1 MRDRP
6 RWGIEL
12 PVLSKS
18 RHELFAQAVANG
30 SSLDDAHSDAGFIR
44 NRGNASKLM
53 RNTAIQSRVDELL
66 QAKLPSNYTIRIL
79 HSGSGPHQLVP
90 RRHAVER
97 RRNGRRYNPQSVRSP
112 LARAGPLKRHRLR
125 ARCPLYPVVTAGN
138 VGPCLRQTR
147 RCQST
152 RRSVSGASLDH
163 PCFGSR
169 FWPVSPHNVRTVQLL
184 TFRLCL
190 RSFRY
195 TAGHSQCFLRRNS
208 ATHGKESFLQ
218 QH

>member
-1 MRDRP
+1 MPMVFWKCTGPTHRHGNLRAPLQIAAQLNVAETPFGPKFVRQRRP
-6 RWGIEL
+6 IEGRVDCNRSTVRARPTPM

-30 SSLDDAHSDAGFIR
+30 RSLDDAYSDAGFIR

-97 RRNGRRYNPQSVRSP
+97 RRNGADIIHRVF
-112 LARAGPLKRHRLR
+112 ARH
-125 ARCPLYPVVTAGN
+125 
-138 VGPCLRQTR
+138 
-147 RCQST
+147 
-152 RRSVSGASLDH
+152 
-163 PCFGSR
+163 
-169 FWPVSPHNVRTVQLL
+169 
-184 TFRLCL
+184 
-190 RSFRY
+190 
-195 TAGHSQCFLRRNS
+195 
-208 ATHGKESFLQ
+208 
-218 QH
+218 

>member
-1 MRDRP
+1 MGHLNLCVGESLCGSTKYP
-6 RWGIEL
+6 PHWASWWGC
-12 PVLSKS
+12 
-18 RHELFAQAVANG
+18 HAVEGAWRSFPAPNP
-30 SSLDDAHSDAGFIR
+30 SQKLCLRTLDDAYSDAGFIR

-125 ARCPLYPVVTAGN
+125 AR
-138 VGPCLRQTR
+138 
-147 RCQST
+147 
-152 RRSVSGASLDH
+152 
-163 PCFGSR
+163 
-169 FWPVSPHNVRTVQLL
+169 
-184 TFRLCL
+184 
-190 RSFRY
+190 
-195 TAGHSQCFLRRNS
+195 
-208 ATHGKESFLQ
+208 
-218 QH
+218 

>member
-1 MRDRP
+1 M
-6 RWGIEL
+6 
-12 PVLSKS
+12 K
-18 RHELFAQAVANG
+18 
-30 SSLDDAHSDAGFIR
+30 
-44 NRGNASKLM
+44 
-53 RNTAIQSRVDELL
+53 RVR
-66 QAKLPSNYTIRIL
+66 LPSNYTIRSL
-79 HSGSGPHQLVP
+79 CSGSGPRELGP
-90 RRHAVER
+90 RRRATGWW
-97 RRNGRRYNPQSVRSP
+97 RNGRRCSPRSARSP
-112 LARAGPLKRHRLR
+112 LARAELPKRHRLR
-125 ARCPLYPVVTAGN
+125 ARCPLYPVITAGN

-190 RSFRY
+190 RFFRY